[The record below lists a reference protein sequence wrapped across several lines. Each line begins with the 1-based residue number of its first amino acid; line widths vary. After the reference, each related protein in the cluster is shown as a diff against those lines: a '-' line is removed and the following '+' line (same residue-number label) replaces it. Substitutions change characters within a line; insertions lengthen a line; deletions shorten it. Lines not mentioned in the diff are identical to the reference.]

1 MWYIF
6 NLANESYEV
15 TINENDPS
23 YNTIP
28 TFFPTSI
35 KSMKLSM
42 FKATSPN
49 EPVGEQDIPYAL
61 YGTNSIQITD
71 PDLLNAIKN
80 QSLGDTFNY
89 SIKANY
95 TPDSFPTGDEVECET
110 VTNETIKK
118 IPECFANTLT
128 YDYTA
133 EDHYES
139 ETVSSNSDGAISFA
153 SSDQSV
159 LSIDTLSGRFTFV
172 FGVLNQP
179 YFTTTIAMTQD
190 STSVFEAI
198 TTQETVIVTPTT
210 VTLVPLV
217 LDQNNGVTIRY
228 TGNPSNV
235 PSGSPLFF
243 QADIRRT
250 GTPEWFAVVDDRHR
264 QAIRNYA
271 LGTTGPF
278 IPPGQTTPVPFNN
291 IVTTWM
297 TNMSGMFANATT
309 FNQAIGSWD
318 TSRVTDMFGMFAN
331 ATTFNQAIGSWN
343 VSLVTNM
350 ASMFANATTFNQ
362 PLNNWNVSQVRN
374 MASMFANA
382 TTFNQPLNNWNVS
395 NVTIMTMMF
404 SNAINF
410 NQNISGWN
418 VSRVFITFGFR
429 LNSGLSLANTPPN
442 FAVTL

>member
-1 MWYIF
+1 MLYIVF
-6 NLANESYEV
+6 LANESYEV
-15 TINENDPS
+15 TIDENDPS

-28 TFFPTSI
+28 TVFPTSRI
-35 KSMKLSM
+35 GDSIIGLKLRV

-49 EPVGEQDIPYAL
+49 ELVGEQDIPYAL

-71 PDLLNAIKN
+71 TDLLNAIKN

-128 YDYTA
+128 YDYTT
-133 EDHYES
+133 EEHYGS
-139 ETVSSNSDGAISFA
+139 ETVSSNSDGVIIFE

-159 LSIDTLSGRFTFV
+159 LSIDPVTGKYLPLSEGIVTV
-172 FGVLNQP
+172 IMNQSNTSG
-179 YFTTTIAMTQD
+179 FQAM
-190 STSVFEAI
+190 

-210 VTLVPLV
+210 VTVVPLV
-217 LDQNNGVTIRY
+217 LDLNNGVTIRY

-243 QADIRRT
+243 QADIRT

-291 IVTTWM
+291 IVTTLM

-318 TSRVTDMFGMFAN
+318 TSRVG
-331 ATTFNQAIGSWN
+331 
-343 VSLVTNM
+343 NM

-362 PLNNWNVSQVRN
+362 PINSWNTSRVTN
-374 MASMFANA
+374 MAFMFNGAA
-382 TTFNQPLNNWNVS
+382 TFNQPLNNWNVS
-395 NVTIMTMMF
+395 QVGNMSGMFANAATFNQPINSWNVSNVFIMHMMF

-418 VSRVFITFGFR
+418 VSMVFVAFGFSQ
-429 LNSGLSLANTPPN
+429 NSALSSANTPI
-442 FAVTL
+442 FRVVTL